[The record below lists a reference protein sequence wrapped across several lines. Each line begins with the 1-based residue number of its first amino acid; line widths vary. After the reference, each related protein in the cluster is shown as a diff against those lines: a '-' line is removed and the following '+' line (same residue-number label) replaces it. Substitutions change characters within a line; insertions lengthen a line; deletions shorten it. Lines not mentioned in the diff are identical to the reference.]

1 LGVQRSMIIINIE
14 KAKNIAHDIR
24 RQKRTQEFAPLDIQ
38 ATIPMYAAQ
47 AEAARQEIRD
57 RYAQMQLDIDA
68 ANTPEQLRSILLL

>member
-1 LGVQRSMIIINIE
+1 MIIINIE